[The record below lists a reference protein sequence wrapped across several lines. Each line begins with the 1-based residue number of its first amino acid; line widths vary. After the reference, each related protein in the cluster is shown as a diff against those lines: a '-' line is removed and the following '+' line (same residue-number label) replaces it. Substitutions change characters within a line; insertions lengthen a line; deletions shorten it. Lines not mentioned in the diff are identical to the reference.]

1 MASSVG
7 VEGDVNYCSSSS
19 KSLEISSVRLSI
31 SSCEAM
37 VEGEACGDGS
47 DPAAASIRCTQI
59 GLLCDFAKSCGNCAI
74 TDFAD
79 CRMFPSGVGAEAY
92 REVLLSDDWR

>member
-1 MASSVG
+1 
-7 VEGDVNYCSSSS
+7 
-19 KSLEISSVRLSI
+19 
-31 SSCEAM
+31 M
-37 VEGEACGDGS
+37 VEGEACGDGI

-59 GLLCDFAKSCGNCAI
+59 ELLCDFAKSCGNSSI
-74 TDFAD
+74 IDFED